1 MKKTKKHNNVLT
13 LIILLVLIFVL
24 ALVLNNKFFLRTKA
38 NSVQPS
44 LSDIILFDQSKSF
57 EPLDKNA
64 ISYVVMLFNRNKAV
78 DEYGFI
84 DQTKLSSSRKCTG
97 AIIDKNWIIT
107 AAHCVA
113 NVDSKGNIIK
123 DQNIAVLIGYYDL
136 KKQRFDY
143 SKVRFPTVY
152 DLYPNHGF
160 KINTILDKGIMSIND
175 LALIRVSDLPYYP
188 IVLAQKID
196 FSKPASAIGWGAIG
210 IDNKGNLIFS
220 DTIKEISLTI
230 QKPQIITLAFNTFL
244 GTTFS
249 DKVIAAYVNDGY
261 RIQPG
266 DSGSPLI
273 INDYLLRKSYLVGI
287 DSSGIQFT
295 DVTKYLK
302 WIKDISGITPS
313 R

>member
-113 NVDSKGNIIK
+113 NVG
-123 DQNIAVLIGYYDL
+123 Q
-136 KKQRFDY
+136 
-143 SKVRFPTVY
+143 
-152 DLYPNHGF
+152 
-160 KINTILDKGIMSIND
+160 
-175 LALIRVSDLPYYP
+175 
-188 IVLAQKID
+188 
-196 FSKPASAIGWGAIG
+196 
-210 IDNKGNLIFS
+210 
-220 DTIKEISLTI
+220 
-230 QKPQIITLAFNTFL
+230 
-244 GTTFS
+244 
-249 DKVIAAYVNDGY
+249 
-261 RIQPG
+261 
-266 DSGSPLI
+266 
-273 INDYLLRKSYLVGI
+273 
-287 DSSGIQFT
+287 
-295 DVTKYLK
+295 
-302 WIKDISGITPS
+302 
-313 R
+313 